1 MKASLFVC
9 ALALGLGGLAHAD
22 TGNPEGATRMP
33 SINGQFG
40 AFRDGTEV
48 LVVRDYLPWGGDVV
62 PYFTAHGVNVT
73 VISTDMLSGFDYSP
87 YCLVYVTA
95 GQSLSQDLT
104 AVNLNNARTA
114 MGAWVQG
121 GGTLLYVTGT
131 WGATLRLPGG
141 VNTLHHES
149 STNLFTAESP
159 LTTGM
164 PYPEFEGNLASH
176 DQFLNLPTGAHV
188 YTRDDVDG
196 ATSAEFTYGAGRIL
210 AMSHPMECYIGVDCA
225 GTFPYMITLLEN
237 ALAYSLSR
245 GCSGLQ
251 YPGELSLYLNATS
264 SYSCD
269 GEQYV
274 PASGIATVDIYNSG
288 GSDCENISVTLTPDL
303 GLVVTSNPFVSIPLV
318 EAGGHATAEFT
329 VAPTG
334 EGCDDFIHFA
344 VQVGCDTCPASSIE
358 GQAWVPC
365 CGVVDAQESPLA
377 FALKGNH
384 PNPFNPVTTVAF
396 SLNRVANVSLSVFD
410 LNGQQVATLVDDI
423 LEAGDHEVAFDATHL
438 PSGLYIS
445 HLESEGI
452 SQSGRMLLV
461 K

>member
-1 MKASLFVC
+1 MKASLFVY

-33 SINGQFG
+33 SINGQYG
-40 AFRDGTEV
+40 AFRDGSEV

-62 PYFTAHGVNVT
+62 PYITAHGVNVT

-95 GQSLSQDLT
+95 GQSLAQDLT
-104 AVNLNNARTA
+104 SVHLNNARTS

-141 VNTLHHES
+141 VNTQHHES
-149 STNLFTAESP
+149 STNLFPAESP
-159 LTTGM
+159 LSTDM

-176 DQFLNLPTGAHV
+176 DQFLNLPSSAHV
-188 YTRDDVDG
+188 YTRDDAGG

-210 AMSHPMECYIGVDCA
+210 AMSHPVECYIGVDCA
-225 GTFPYMITLLEN
+225 GTFPHMITLLEN
-237 ALAYSLSR
+237 ALAYGLSR
-245 GCSGLQ
+245 GCSGQQ

-269 GEQYV
+269 GEQVV
-274 PASGIATVDIYNSG
+274 PATGTVTVDIYNSG
-288 GSDCENISVTLTPDL
+288 GADCENVSVTLAPDL
-303 GLVVTSNPFVSIPLV
+303 GLAVTSDELVHIPLV
-318 EAGGHATAEFT
+318 VAGGHAVAEFMVT
-329 VAPTG
+329 PTG
-334 EGCDDFIHFA
+334 EACDDYIHFA
-344 VQVGCDTCPASSIE
+344 ALVGCDTCPASTIE

-365 CGVVDAQESPLA
+365 CGVVDAQESPMA
-377 FALKGNH
+377 YRLKGNH

-396 SLNRVANVSLSVFD
+396 SLSRVADVRLSVFD
-410 LNGQQVATLVDDI
+410 LKGKKVATLVNGV
-423 LEAGDHEVAFDATHL
+423 LEAGDHAVAFDATHL